1 MLRLPVKKIVNV
13 DFSAA
18 PLGWNGQ
25 SRIIVSGLP
34 GGWSGTDIERS
45 QQSNYISG
53 GGKGGRRVSR

>member
-1 MLRLPVKKIVNV
+1 MPPLPVEKIVNG

-34 GGWSGTDIERS
+34 GGWSGTDIERG
-45 QQSNYISG
+45 QQSDYISG
-53 GGKGGRRVSR
+53 GGNGGRGVSR

>member
-1 MLRLPVKKIVNV
+1 MPPLPVEKIVNG

-34 GGWSGTDIERS
+34 GGWSGTDIERG
-45 QQSNYISG
+45 QHSNYISG
-53 GGKGGRRVSR
+53 NGG